1 MRYLIFF
8 IFFAAAGLLAGCTID
23 PKQREERETA
33 HFRELARVC
42 EKVGYPSG
50 SEQNKDCVV
59 KLLAAEIAQ
68 PTIVT
73 TPYPPMLPLCRTVGS
88 KLICNP
94 Y

>member
-1 MRYLIFF
+1 MRYLM
-8 IFFAAAGLLAGCTID
+8 LLGYIVLMAGCAID
-23 PKQREERETA
+23 PKQREARETA
-33 HFRELARVC
+33 HLRELARVC
-42 EKVGYPSG
+42 EKVGYAAV

-73 TPYPPMLPLCRTVGS
+73 APYPTMYPMCHMVGS
-88 KLICNP
+88 RVVCHP